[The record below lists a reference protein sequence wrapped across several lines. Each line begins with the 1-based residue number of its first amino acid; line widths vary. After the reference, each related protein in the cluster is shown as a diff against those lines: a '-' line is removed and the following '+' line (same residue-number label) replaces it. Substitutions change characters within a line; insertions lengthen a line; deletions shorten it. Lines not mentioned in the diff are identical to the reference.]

1 MEMWSLGTALRNP
14 YRIEEFLRVLSRF
27 DGEIWNN
34 NTQLDYY
41 IELIRSN
48 VVNPKKVRI
57 SDLNCNQQ
65 EARRI
70 MRTRYEDAPMR
81 GRVLGSLFEKLGII
95 NIINNRIN
103 ITQIGS
109 NILERNGDFSEN
121 LIEALRSWRYIN
133 PISQLNNSIRTVN
146 FNPFIATINVI
157 GRVNQIIGE
166 NSGISYQEYIFF
178 VKILD
183 SYDLIDY
190 SANLIV
196 NSRRDTRILQN
207 QIEFVR
213 RNCINDYN
221 ENDYSDNEIKY
232 FVATN
237 LLTFNNGILNLNY

>member
-14 YRIEEFLRVLSRF
+14 YRIEEFLEVLSHF
-27 DGEIWNN
+27 DGEIWDG

-41 IELIRSN
+41 IELIRRG
-48 VVNPKKVRI
+48 VVNPRNI
-57 SDLNCNQQ
+57 RRSDLNCNQP

-70 MRTRYEDAPMR
+70 MRNRYEDAPIR

-121 LIEALRSWRYIN
+121 LTEALRSWRYIN
-133 PISQLNNSIRTVN
+133 PVSQLNSSIRTTN

-157 GRVNQIIGE
+157 ERVNQIIGE
-166 NSGISYQEYIFF
+166 HSGISYQEYILF

-183 SYDLIDY
+183 CYDLVDY
-190 SANLIV
+190 YANLIV
-196 NSRRDTRILQN
+196 DSRRDRRVLQN